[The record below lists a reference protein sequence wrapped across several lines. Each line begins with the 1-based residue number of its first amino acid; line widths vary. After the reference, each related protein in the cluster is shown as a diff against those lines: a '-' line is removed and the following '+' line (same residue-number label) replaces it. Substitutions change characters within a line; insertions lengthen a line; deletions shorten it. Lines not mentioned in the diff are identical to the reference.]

1 MSNLFLRR
9 LNNIHQEQTL
19 WPTMANG
26 YDSLPYGRELC
37 RPPFGLRWWETENKC
52 YMYNK
57 LPKYWI
63 GFTLY
68 LIPLDGCIMEWCHNY
83 LYPTHH
89 PSNFIFLSA
98 RLKFLNRI
106 L

>member
-1 MSNLFLRR
+1 MSNLF

-68 LIPLDGCIMEWCHNY
+68 LIPQLFIPHTSPIQFYIFVSATEI
-83 LYPTHH
+83 
-89 PSNFIFLSA
+89 SEQNFAKLC
-98 RLKFLNRI
+98 R
-106 L
+106 